1 MRRRRQT
8 KSLFGG
14 TLGARALT
22 IGELDTLMD
31 LAIALSTGGNGSAD
45 ELYRVVSWIFWCV
58 NRRADAIGQM
68 PFAIYPL
75 GVEDD
80 DPDKEVKDFPVDL
93 RPMLWQ
99 AEAWLALEGWAFV
112 HNRLPDK
119 LQVLNAYTM
128 KVKEHDQDGPTVF
141 EQQYKGKK
149 VRFDAEEIV
158 YFRLWNPRDDI
169 NAGTAPS
176 SPANVPGQV
185 IEATN
190 EWPNKFFK
198 NGAIPAVLL
207 TTEGSPP
214 ERERQRIESK
224 WNERLQGVANA
235 FRTYVMGHG
244 LKPEVIG
251 QPVSELAMPELSKD
265 KKEQILAAFKMP
277 PGFAEPRVAQA
288 ERRELKTEA
297 YEFCYIPEW
306 EVWIEPVINEQ
317 LLNPLG
323 LRLSANPNE
332 LEIFQRQELEK
343 AESAA
348 FFVSGMMLPM
358 YKENTV
364 KIDEVRRVANS
375 ILGAA
380 SLPELDKEFTP
391 EERTPPALQPFA
403 GQQPQEG
410 GDTIEGAPTS
420 TEDRIEQR
428 TGKALSDELDKW
440 ERLAVKR
447 IKEGRPDKALRFAS
461 DVIPALMHSL
471 IVHDLEKALTLGDV
485 VETFKAARGEKQ
497 IQFIPEGQGD
507 PLPAVPNEV
516 TFSDAD
522 LDRAIKS
529 WDKLMPDFAGL
540 LEADVIH
547 RENYDDAGS
556 LDLG

>member
-14 TLGARALT
+14 TLGAKALT

-149 VRFDAEEIV
+149 VLFDAEEIV

-343 AESAA
+343 AEAMA
-348 FFVSGMMLPM
+348 FAINGVALPAFEKKLM
-358 YKENTV
+358 TP
-364 KIDEVRRVANS
+364 DEVRSWIDSVGQAAN
-375 ILGAA
+375 
-380 SLPELDKEFTP
+380 LPALDESFVYEEPEPPPQLAPFTGQQQGDQEGPGSFTP
-391 EERTPPALQPFA
+391 VDE
-403 GQQPQEG
+403 
-410 GDTIEGAPTS
+410 
-420 TEDRIEQR
+420 RIEQR

-447 IKEGRPDKALRFAS
+447 IKEGRPDKALQFAS

-497 IQFIPEGQGD
+497 IQFVPDGQGQGIP
-507 PLPAVPNEV
+507 PLPTTPDDELV
-516 TFSDAD
+516 SDAD
-522 LDRAIKS
+522 RDRAFRT
-529 WDKLMPDFAGL
+529 WNRLLPDFRGITRS
-540 LEADVIH
+540 DVTH
-547 RENYDDAGS
+547 RGNYDNNVQ
-556 LDLG
+556 

>member
-14 TLGARALT
+14 TLGAKALT

-75 GVEDD
+75 GVEGD

-176 SPANVPGQV
+176 QPANVPGQV

-323 LRLSANPNE
+323 LRLSANPHE

-343 AESAA
+343 AEAMA
-348 FFVSGMMLPM
+348 FAINGVALPAFEKKLM
-358 YKENTV
+358 TP
-364 KIDEVRRVANS
+364 DEVRSWIDSVGQAAN
-375 ILGAA
+375 
-380 SLPELDKEFTP
+380 LPALDESFVYEEPEPPPQLAPFTGQQQGEDGEGPGSFTP
-391 EERTPPALQPFA
+391 VDE
-403 GQQPQEG
+403 
-410 GDTIEGAPTS
+410 
-420 TEDRIEQR
+420 RIEQR
-428 TGKALSDELDKW
+428 TGKALSDELDRW
-440 ERLAVKR
+440 ERMAVKR
-447 IKEGRPDKALRFAS
+447 VKEGRPDKALQFAS

-485 VETFKAARGEKQ
+485 LETFKAARGEKQ

-507 PLPAVPNEV
+507 PLPAVPAEV